1 MLATIQYMSGIMG
14 LLQKKGLMWHAV
26 SICMGTEL
34 NSKCCFLNFVCRF
47 NQYMTYTVAK
57 RPNKGPL
64 TFILSIPGY
73 LTINNV
79 ETRKQPMTYAV
90 AKKPKEDPLT
100 FVFSIPEYLTINYVN
115 VWLKTTYLSWKVYSS
130 ILIFFLHFIT
140 EKSSRTTFDGASI
153 L

>member
-1 MLATIQYMSGIMG
+1 
-14 LLQKKGLMWHAV
+14 
-26 SICMGTEL
+26 
-34 NSKCCFLNFVCRF
+34 
-47 NQYMTYTVAK
+47 MTYTVAK

-115 VWLKTTYLSWKVYSS
+115 V
-130 ILIFFLHFIT
+130 
-140 EKSSRTTFDGASI
+140 
-153 L
+153 